1 MAVPSPS
8 PRTPPRLPRRCSL
21 LSTPLPLAQPSPASL
36 ASQVQGNDPINDI
49 KLLFNTIGSVIKGNA
64 IAKPDRTFSNPVE
77 SLKRL

>member
-1 MAVPSPS
+1 
-8 PRTPPRLPRRCSL
+8 
-21 LSTPLPLAQPSPASL
+21 
-36 ASQVQGNDPINDI
+36 VQGNDPINDI

>member
-1 MAVPSPS
+1 MCSAVVRSSLPPSRSHS
-8 PRTPPRLPRRCSL
+8 PP
-21 LSTPLPLAQPSPASL
+21 PASL